1 MLRRLEQ
8 NRQAAK
14 RAYNKRIAK
23 QTSDAD
29 KIRESEHELK
39 QLRLVVEQQQ
49 HQIKVLNAVVGLMKD
64 NSPLELRELLK
75 KHEEE
80 GKLNDS
86 GQLLAIPPRGAPGEP
101 PGAPPLGAP
110 PLGAAPPQREPAQ
123 SDAEVVLGALGFL
136 AGGEEARPPSAE
148 VAAAAAA
155 TRRSAVQ
162 TL

>member
-86 GQLLAIPPRGAPGEP
+86 GHTVTFRAVAWGAASARDGAAAGLAPG
-101 PGAPPLGAP
+101 
-110 PLGAAPPQREPAQ
+110 
-123 SDAEVVLGALGFL
+123 SS
-136 AGGEEARPPSAE
+136 EE
-148 VAAAAAA
+148 
-155 TRRSAVQ
+155 
-162 TL
+162 

>member
-49 HQIKVLNAVVGLMKD
+49 LQIKVLNAVVGLMKD

-110 PLGAAPPQREPAQ
+110 PQREPAQ

>member
-49 HQIKVLNAVVGLMKD
+49 QQIKVLNAVVGLMKD
-64 NSPLELRELLK
+64 NSPLQLRELLK

-86 GQLLAIPPRGAPGEP
+86 GQLLAIPPRGAGEP

-110 PLGAAPPQREPAQ
+110 PLGAPPQREPAQ
-123 SDAEVVLGALGFL
+123 SDADVVLGALGFL

-155 TRRSAVQ
+155 TRRSAVPE

>member
-86 GQLLAIPPRGAPGEP
+86 GQLLAIPPRGAGEP

-110 PLGAAPPQREPAQ
+110 PLGAPPQREPAQ
-123 SDAEVVLGALGFL
+123 SDADVVELVPSETVVTETVEPEAAPVAEVV
-136 AGGEEARPPSAE
+136 PTTAE
-148 VAAAAAA
+148 VA
-155 TRRSAVQ
+155 VQ
-162 TL
+162 